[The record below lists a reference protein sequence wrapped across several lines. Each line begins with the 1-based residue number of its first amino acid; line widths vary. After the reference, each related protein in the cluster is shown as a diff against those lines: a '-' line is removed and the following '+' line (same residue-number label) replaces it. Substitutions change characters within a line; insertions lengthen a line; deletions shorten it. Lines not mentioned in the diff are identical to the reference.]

1 MITWQQLL
9 MGIPIVGLILGVGR
23 LLERI
28 GALRVDL
35 DAHKKVQAASAKDQG
50 RRIGNLESF
59 TGLTAD
65 GVPVQRMHEG
75 YTGRVRTNH
84 EEESE

>member
-9 MGIPIVGLILGVGR
+9 MILPIAGLILATGR

-28 GALRVDL
+28 GSLRADL
-35 DAHKKVQAASAKDQG
+35 DAHKKAQAASARDQG

-65 GVPVQRMHEG
+65 GIPVERLG
-75 YTGRVRTNH
+75 GFTGRHRLP
-84 EEESE
+84 EEKDE